1 MGMMEGMGKVRGLW
15 EALAIQYR
23 EIAEEIGLVRRKGRK
38 PYLEIWEIAALLEMA
53 VALDM
58 KVTTLAQM
66 MIGTHIRSYHI
77 FRRDRIGKAYRLIR
91 MQLKKGERYIK
102 GQNT

>member
-1 MGMMEGMGKVRGLW
+1 MMEGMGKVRGLW

-23 EIAEEIGLVRRKGRK
+23 EISEEIGLVRRKGRK
-38 PYLEIWEIAALLEMA
+38 PYLEIAALLEMA

-66 MIGTHIRSYHI
+66 MIGTYIRSYHI
-77 FRRDRIGKAYRLIR
+77 FRRGRIEKAYRLIR
-91 MQLKKGERYIK
+91 MQLKRGERYIK